1 MTGRLY
7 GQRERDR
14 EREKEKKEREV
25 MGLRDR
31 KVIWIKREREIE
43 RETLDTSHLKCK
55 G

>member
-1 MTGRLY
+1 MGLRESGRKMTGRLY

-31 KVIWIKREREIE
+31 KVIWTKRERV
-43 RETLDTSHLKCK
+43 R
-55 G
+55 